1 LFMHLPEIQKQDA
14 DYNGVLEGEGKMT
27 DRGSLTQLRL
37 WLQESIE
44 FEDYLINKN
53 LSVLTPRIQRAC
65 WYRVIEK
72 IDEIWWE
79 EMQRREERR
88 EEKGEKP

>member
-1 LFMHLPEIQKQDA
+1 MHLSEVQKQDA

-44 FEDYLINKN
+44 FEDYLIKN
-53 LSVLTPRIQRAC
+53 RENGLTPRIQRAC

-72 IDEIWWE
+72 IDEILWE
-79 EMQRREERR
+79 EVQRREERR
-88 EEKGEKP
+88 EEKGKLK

>member
-1 LFMHLPEIQKQDA
+1 
-14 DYNGVLEGEGKMT
+14 MT
-27 DRGSLTQLRL
+27 DRGTITQLRL

-44 FEDYLINKN
+44 FEDYLIKN
-53 LSVLTPRIQRAC
+53 HESVITPRVQRAC

-88 EEKGEKP
+88 EEKGELK

>member
-1 LFMHLPEIQKQDA
+1 MNRPI
-14 DYNGVLEGEGKMT
+14 VSVVSVEGEGKMT

-65 WYRVIEK
+65 WRVK
-72 IDEIWWE
+72 VNDNH
-79 EMQRREERR
+79 
-88 EEKGEKP
+88 

>member
-1 LFMHLPEIQKQDA
+1 MHLSEVQKQDA

-27 DRGSLTQLRL
+27 DRGTITQLRL

-44 FEDYLINKN
+44 FEDYLIKN
-53 LSVLTPRIQRAC
+53 NESVITPRVQRAC

-88 EEKGEKP
+88 EEKGELK

>member
-1 LFMHLPEIQKQDA
+1 
-14 DYNGVLEGEGKMT
+14 MT

-44 FEDYLINKN
+44 FEDYLIKN
-53 LSVLTPRIQRAC
+53 RENGLTPRIQRAC

-72 IDEIWWE
+72 IDEILWE
-79 EMQRREERR
+79 EVQRREERR
-88 EEKGEKP
+88 EEKGKLK

>member
-1 LFMHLPEIQKQDA
+1 
-14 DYNGVLEGEGKMT
+14 MT

-44 FEDYLINKN
+44 FEDYLIKN
-53 LSVLTPRIQRAC
+53 RENGLTPRIQRAC

-72 IDEIWWE
+72 IDEILWE
-79 EMQRREERR
+79 EVQRREERR
-88 EEKGEKP
+88 EEKGELK

>member
-1 LFMHLPEIQKQDA
+1 MHLSEIQKQDA

-27 DRGSLTQLRL
+27 DRGTITQLRL

-44 FEDYLINKN
+44 FEDYMIKN
-53 LSVLTPRIQRAC
+53 HENVLTSRIQRAC
-65 WYRVIEK
+65 WYRVIEE
-72 IDEIWWE
+72 IGEIWWE

>member
-1 LFMHLPEIQKQDA
+1 MNRPI
-14 DYNGVLEGEGKMT
+14 VSVVSVEGEGKMT

-44 FEDYLINKN
+44 FEDYLIKN
-53 LSVLTPRIQRAC
+53 RENGLTPRIQRAC

-72 IDEIWWE
+72 IDEILWE
-79 EMQRREERR
+79 EVQRREERR
-88 EEKGEKP
+88 EEKGELK

>member
-1 LFMHLPEIQKQDA
+1 MHLSEVQKQDA

-44 FEDYLINKN
+44 FEDYLIKN
-53 LSVLTPRIQRAC
+53 RENGLTPRIQRAC

-72 IDEIWWE
+72 IDEILWE
-79 EMQRREERR
+79 EVQRREERR
-88 EEKGEKP
+88 EEKRELK

>member
-1 LFMHLPEIQKQDA
+1 MHLSEVQKQDA
-14 DYNGVLEGEGKMT
+14 DYNSVLEGEGKMT
-27 DRGSLTQLRL
+27 DRGTITQLRL

-44 FEDYLINKN
+44 FEDYLIKN
-53 LSVLTPRIQRAC
+53 NESVITPRVQRAC
-65 WYRVIEK
+65 WCRVIEK

-88 EEKGEKP
+88 EEKGKLK

>member
-1 LFMHLPEIQKQDA
+1 
-14 DYNGVLEGEGKMT
+14 MT

-44 FEDYLINKN
+44 FEDYLIKN
-53 LSVLTPRIQRAC
+53 RENGLTPRIQRVC

>member
-1 LFMHLPEIQKQDA
+1 MHLSEVQKQDA

-27 DRGSLTQLRL
+27 DRGSLIQLRL

-44 FEDYLINKN
+44 FEDYLIKN
-53 LSVLTPRIQRAC
+53 HENVLTPRIQRAC
-65 WYRVIEK
+65 WHRVIEK

-88 EEKGEKP
+88 EEKGELK